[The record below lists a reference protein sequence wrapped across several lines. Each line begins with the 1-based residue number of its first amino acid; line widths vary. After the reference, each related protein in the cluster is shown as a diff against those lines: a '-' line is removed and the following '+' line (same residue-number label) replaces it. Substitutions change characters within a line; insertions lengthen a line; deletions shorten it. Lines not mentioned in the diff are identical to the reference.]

1 MNRTIKFRGKRI
13 DNGQWVYGDLVQYA
27 HDILILP
34 INTGW
39 THHKVI
45 PETVGQYTGL
55 KDKNGKEIYEGDI
68 VDVIYRDYSKDEDFD
83 RDYHCSGAIC
93 FDENLCSYDVRII
106 EGEAPMFNDIIYE
119 DEFTMNIGSFMYQDA
134 VVIGNIHDHHELLSS
149 KQ

>member
-13 DNGQWVYGDLVQYA
+13 DNGQWVYGDLVQCA

-45 PETVGQYTGL
+45 PETVGQFTGL
-55 KDKNGKEIYEGDI
+55 LDKNGREIYEGD
-68 VDVIYRDYSKDEDFD
+68 VITHDYEEDSECFIEV
-83 RDYHCSGAIC
+83 RFVRQAFSFFWRGNIYNECSIQK
-93 FDENLCSYDVRII
+93 
-106 EGEAPMFNDIIYE
+106 
-119 DEFTMNIGSFMYQDA
+119 NIKQTLMEVA
-134 VVIGNIHDHHELLSS
+134 GNIHDHPELLSS